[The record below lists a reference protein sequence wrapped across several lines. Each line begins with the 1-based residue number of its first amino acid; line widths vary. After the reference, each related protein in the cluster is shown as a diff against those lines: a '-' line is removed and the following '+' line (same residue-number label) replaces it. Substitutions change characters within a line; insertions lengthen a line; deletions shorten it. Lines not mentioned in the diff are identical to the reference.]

1 MGRTRININK
11 KGAAFTIETIGIV
24 VLCLL
29 ILAFGVTPAKL
40 SYNMINEKFFGG
52 KGFVN
57 WALGNEN
64 DTFIPGHGHITLDV
78 EKQKVIDSANS
89 LVCAI
94 NTISTKD
101 FDIKN
106 NNVCPQDN
114 IFFNEK
120 SVRYGSVDVNCRS
133 QVEPVFSLSSDEKT
147 AIAEIGRSIINCW
160 DNSNQVSEQVYCNKI
175 FTSNINDDVSISER
189 DIQDWLRT
197 RGHVGIDIV
206 GDGMTNI
213 NNFAWDVIGSGDNK
227 RIKKN
232 SPESIVVYSYAP
244 YFGRNQIHIDE
255 FKDVESYLGN
265 KSSLSSV
272 SSECTINNF
281 ELPQEVNPDGKNL
294 ADWSI
299 SRITNANDPDYL
311 FYYES
316 FPIGEEVNWQISK
329 GSFFTDVILWG
340 GLMNAVPFIGP
351 AAKGIK
357 AGASKLV
364 KEGFEKL
371 GKNGAKKAAE
381 TGFELV
387 VRASAEKAGK
397 SLTRTAAVELTQALS
412 KDGYETILKLQLL
425 YKSLIAADI
434 PENIAEGVAKAM
446 LERITFYKNLGKTF
460 EQATELAQKD
470 ILDNLDALAKIDVN
484 YNTYSQVLRDSMI
497 KNIDIVKQPLNIAL
511 KESLE
516 RQQKIRGFLNDHV
529 IDMVDDGTGAFVIKG
544 TKNIDNMLVRTAER
558 ELAVELSEEANQ
570 QLTSKA
576 LNYFDD
582 MVVKEIVDE
591 SSEEVIEKGVLG
603 FGKDLANKGYKSFVD
618 DFATFGKRIAES
630 NNFDNWIRF
639 LTGLSPERRA
649 NIMLKSRSS
658 GGMKQL
664 AKEFSP
670 IQLRWTKPNGVK
682 GVITLPFS
690 VVLRSMGATYWQTG
704 KMANELIWK
713 NRLGRYAAAYVI
725 AEELARQ
732 DAVNNK
738 YLGQGYNSFIVNQPY
753 LFDANDR
760 FDLHPSAQNYFIN
773 LNKETGDNS
782 RFFLASPCKTDL
794 QVVETTCSCDLEP
807 GSYLLNNQNVEPEY
821 ISFNDNSRINEVYDF
836 DKIDDDQELEE
847 VDRICIKYP
856 GMQYNYT
863 YDIND
868 KCANVIAKD
877 PKVASKFLRFV
888 YDEVYVPAVG
898 FIKKSNLTT
907 DLNRIGKNTFF
918 HRKEFPAY
926 EMVKQLYQET
936 FPSGLIGLFSSNDDL
951 LKIKCYNEFSYLVG
965 KIPDRQDGASLYGPQ
980 MPDEF
985 KPSAYLSQPIM
996 KKSGNEYKF
1005 VENPV
1010 SFEEFVDIVDINPK
1024 AIRQF
1029 NMQLEKIKSQHSS
1042 YINKDFLGLRNKT
1055 LVKDSYLYDAAR
1067 KTYFNYKIIDP
1078 NTVDSSKAVKAC
1090 SLMTVSSKTTQG
1102 ILSLQNKDNTKGMST
1117 VPCIN
1122 IVPSGIADKYK
1133 GTYNGYNYCYS
1144 GDHTWIS
1151 VWKWTFNGVAVA
1163 IDVGV
1168 AFTGVGLIVEAPVAI
1183 LTGSAAA
1190 YASNW
1195 LDEYQYWPNH

>member
-29 ILAFGVTPAKL
+29 ILAFGVTPAKI
-40 SYNMINEKFFGG
+40 SYNMIDEKVFGG

-57 WALGNEN
+57 WAFGNEN
-64 DTFIPGHGHITLDV
+64 DTFVPGPGQITLDV
-78 EKQKVIDSANS
+78 EQQKVIDSANS

-94 NTISTKD
+94 NTISTKN
-101 FDIKN
+101 FDTKN

-114 IFFNEK
+114 IFFSEQ
-120 SVRYGSVDVNCRS
+120 SVRYGSVDVKCKS
-133 QVEPVFSLSSDEKT
+133 QVEPVFSLSNDEKT

-160 DNSNQVSEQVYCNKI
+160 DNSNQASEKIYCNKI
-175 FTSNINDDVSISER
+175 FTSNLNDTVSISER
-189 DIQDWLRT
+189 DVQIWLRT

-206 GDGMTNI
+206 GDGMTNV
-213 NNFAWDVIGSGDNK
+213 NNFAWDITGSGDNK

-232 SPESIVVYSYAP
+232 SPESIVVYSNSP
-244 YFGRNQIHIDE
+244 YFGRNQISVDE
-255 FKDVESYLGN
+255 LKDVESYVN
-265 KSSLSSV
+265 NTAPLSRV
-272 SSECTINNF
+272 ASECSINNF

-294 ADWSI
+294 VDWSI

-371 GKNGAKKAAE
+371 GKKEAKKAAE

-387 VRASAEKAGK
+387 VRESAEQAGK
-397 SLTRTAAVELTQALS
+397 SLTRTAAVELTHALS
-412 KDGYETILKLQLL
+412 KEGYETILKLQLL
-425 YKSLIAADI
+425 YKSLIAADV
-434 PENIAEGVAKAM
+434 PENVAESVTKAM
-446 LERITFYKNLGKTF
+446 LERIAFYKNLGKTF

-470 ILDNLDALAKIDVN
+470 ILDNLDVLAKLDPN
-484 YNTYSQVLRDSMI
+484 YNTYSQALRDSLI
-497 KNIDIVKQPLNIAL
+497 KNIDIVKQPLNLAI

-516 RQQKIRGFLNDHV
+516 RQQKIRGFLNEHV
-529 IDMVDDGTGAFVIKG
+529 IDIVDDGTGSFVIRG
-544 TKNIDNMLVRTAER
+544 TKNVDNMLVRKVER
-558 ELAVELSEEANQ
+558 ELAVELSEEADQ

-582 MVVKEIVDE
+582 MVVKEVVDE

-603 FGKDLANKGYKSFVD
+603 FGKDLANKGYRSFVD
-618 DFATFGKRIAES
+618 DFAKFGKKIAES

-639 LTGLSPERRA
+639 LIGLSPERRA
-649 NIMLKSRSS
+649 NIMLKLRSS

-682 GVITLPFS
+682 GVMTLPFS

-704 KMANELIWK
+704 KVANELLWK

-732 DAVNNK
+732 DANNNK

-760 FDLHPSAQNYFIN
+760 FDLHPTAQNYFIN

-821 ISFNDNSRINEVYDF
+821 ISFNDNSRITEVYDF
-836 DKIDDDQELEE
+836 DKINDDQELEE
-847 VDRICIKYP
+847 VERICIKYP
-856 GMQYNYT
+856 GIQYNYT

-877 PKVASKFLRFV
+877 PKVATKFLRFV
-888 YDEVYVPAVG
+888 YDEIYVPAVG
-898 FIKKSNLTT
+898 FIKNANLTD
-907 DLNRIGKNTFF
+907 DLNKIGKNTFF
-918 HRKEFPAY
+918 QSQKFPAY

-936 FPSGLIGLFSSNDDL
+936 FPNGLMSLFSSN
-951 LKIKCYNEFSYLVG
+951 KNIANINGYNQFSYLVG
-965 KIPDRQDGASLYGPQ
+965 TIPNQTSASSSLYYQ
-980 MPDEF
+980 LPDEF
-985 KPSAYLSQPIM
+985 KPSAYFSQPVM
-996 KKSGNEYKF
+996 KKSGNDYKF
-1005 VENPV
+1005 VEVPV
-1010 SFEEFVDIVDINPK
+1010 SFEEFVDMAEISPK

-1029 NMQLEKIKSQHSS
+1029 NMQLEKIKLQHQ
-1042 YINKDFLGLRNKT
+1042 YYVNKDFLGLRNKA
-1055 LVKDSYLYDAAR
+1055 LVKDSYLYDSAR
-1067 KTYFNYKIIDP
+1067 KTYFNYKIIDS
-1078 NTVDSSKAVKAC
+1078 NTVDSSKAVKTCNTMA
-1090 SLMTVSSKTTQG
+1090 TSSKTTQG
-1102 ILSLQNKDNTKGMST
+1102 ILSLQNKDNTKAIST

-1122 IVPSGIADKYK
+1122 IVPSGITDKYK
-1133 GTYNGYNYCYS
+1133 GAYNDYNYCYS